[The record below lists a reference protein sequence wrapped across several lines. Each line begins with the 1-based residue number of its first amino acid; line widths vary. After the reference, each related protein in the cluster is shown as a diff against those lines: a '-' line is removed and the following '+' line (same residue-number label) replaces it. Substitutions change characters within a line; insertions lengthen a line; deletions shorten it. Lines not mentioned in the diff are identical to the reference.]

1 MATVLNTRI
10 PPQTVQADIDAFVG
24 LKGIIGYTPVNQD
37 YSLDAVSRLH
47 DALRKAQET
56 EIHTQNAHAAAR
68 DAMDAIERDFHDAIL
83 GVKSQVK
90 AQFGPDSDQVAA
102 LGLKKKSDRRRS
114 PTRAGKEQAGAA

>member
-37 YSLDAVSRLH
+37 YSLDAVGRLH

-56 EIHTQNAHAAAR
+56 EIHAQNALAAAR

-102 LGLKKKSDRRRS
+102 LGLKKKSDRRRT
-114 PTRAGKEQAGAA
+114 PTRAGKDVSSAA